1 VKGGGVMPDEIQC
14 SPNHPCTAVQL
25 LTQRVEDHEKGLEKV
40 NELIEKLQ
48 NRLPL
53 WATMAF
59 TACGAVIGI
68 LAGHV
73 SF

>member
-1 VKGGGVMPDEIQC
+1 MPENVQC

-25 LTQRVEDHEKGLEKV
+25 LTQ
-40 NELIEKLQ
+40 ELGQESERIDEVKKITEKLQ

-59 TACGAVIGI
+59 AGCGTLIGF
-68 LAGHV
+68 LSSHLK
-73 SF
+73 F